1 MTTST
6 TQVPGLQR
14 VRVAARP
21 VAPPSPAEGQYGEID
36 YDGLGVTTAYS
47 VSEAWLVPDFVDA
60 DGQFLMSIH
69 ILVVEAGGCRIV
81 VDTCSANS
89 KDVR

>member
-1 MTTST
+1 MT
-6 TQVPGLQR
+6 
-14 VRVAARP
+14 ARP
-21 VAPPSPAEGQYGEID
+21 VAPPDRSPSPASEGQYGEID
-36 YDGLGVTTAYS
+36 YDGLPVTTAYS
-47 VSEAWLVPDFVDA
+47 VSEAWLVPDFVDV

-69 ILVVEAGGCRIV
+69 ILVIEAGGCRIV